1 MSGSIKYKQEFDEK
15 KDLKDKAEEAF
26 VRMFEK
32 RRTMTKEKRQLK
44 EQKMEAEKYQALLE
58 SLVYL
63 LRLCNY

>member
-58 SLVYL
+58 SLV
-63 LRLCNY
+63 